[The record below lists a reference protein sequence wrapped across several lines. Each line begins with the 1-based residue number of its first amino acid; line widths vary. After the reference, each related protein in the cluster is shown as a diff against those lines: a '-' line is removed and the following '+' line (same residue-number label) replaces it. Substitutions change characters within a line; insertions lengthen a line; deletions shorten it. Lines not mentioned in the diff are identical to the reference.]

1 MNGLRT
7 VLAFDYCVQ
16 FLAHLYEDVDFAAV
30 SSHLSAEEVQD
41 MCVGFDCGGDCV
53 LLLEV
58 LFGCFYVLAG

>member
-16 FLAHLYEDVDFAAV
+16 FLAHLHEDVDSAAV

-41 MCVGFDCGGDCV
+41 MCVGYDRGGDSV

-58 LFGCFYVLAG
+58 LFGCVYLLAG